1 MNKIEEIKKDFGLFA
16 KDKCRVN
23 PLILNDYIKSF
34 YNGGYINP
42 TIIEER
48 ALNVTQL
55 DVFSKL
61 MMDRILFLGAEIN
74 SDVCN
79 ILNSQLLYLDSIG
92 DSDIKLYIN
101 SPGGEVYSGL
111 AVYDVMNFISSDV
124 STYCMGMCASMGA
137 ILLSSGTKG
146 KRYSLPHG
154 RIMIHQPSGGT
165 GRAQASDIEIIANQ
179 IKKDKKELYDILA
192 LNTGQS
198 YDVIERDADRDCW
211 KTAYEAKEYGIIDTV
226 IGIIDNK

>member
-1 MNKIEEIKKDFGLFA
+1 MNNLSKLNNDYTLFA
-16 KDKCRVN
+16 KSKCN
-23 PLILNDYIKSF
+23 INSNTLSDYKNHL
-34 YNGGYINP
+34 YTYGYINP

-61 MMDRILFLGAEIN
+61 MMDRILFLGTEIN
-74 SDVCN
+74 ADVCN

-92 DSDIKLYIN
+92 DGDIKLYIN
-101 SPGGEVYSGL
+101 SPGGEIYSGL
-111 AVYDVMNFISSDV
+111 AVYDVMNTISSNIE
-124 STYCMGMCASMGA
+124 TYCMGMCASMGA

-165 GRAQASDIEIIANQ
+165 GMAQASDIEIVANQ
-179 IKKDKKELYDILA
+179 IKRDKKELYDILV

-198 YDVIERDADRDCW
+198 YETIEKDADRDCW
-211 KTAYEAKEYGIIDTV
+211 KTAYEAKEYGIIDSV
-226 IGIIDNK
+226 IELNKK

>member
-1 MNKIEEIKKDFGLFA
+1 MGYINKDYASFA
-16 KDKCRVN
+16 RSKCGIN
-23 PLILNDYIKSF
+23 SNLLHDYTSKI
-34 YNGGYINP
+34 YGGYGYINP

-48 ALNVTQL
+48 TLNVTQL

-61 MMDRILFLGAEIN
+61 MMERILFLGTEIN

-111 AVYDVMNFISSDV
+111 AVYDVMNFISSEIQ
-124 STYCMGMCASMGA
+124 TYCMGTCASMGA
-137 ILLSSGTKG
+137 VLLSSGAKG

-154 RIMIHQPSGGT
+154 KIMIHQPSGGT
-165 GRAQASDIEIIANQ
+165 GRAQASDIEIIAEQ
-179 IKKDKKELYDILA
+179 IKKDKTELYEILSK
-192 LNTGQS
+192 NTGQP
-198 YDVIERDADRDCW
+198 YNVIEKDADRDCW
-211 KTAYEAKEYGIIDTV
+211 KTANEAKEYGLIDTV
-226 IGIIDNK
+226 ITKNI

>member
-1 MNKIEEIKKDFGLFA
+1 MMNNLHKDYCLFA
-16 KDKCRVN
+16 NDKCKVN
-23 PLILNDYIKSF
+23 PNTLHDYVNKTF
-34 YNGGYINP
+34 NYGYINP

-61 MMDRILFLGAEIN
+61 MMDRILFLGTEIN

-79 ILNSQLLYLDSIG
+79 IINSQLLYLDSIG

-111 AVYDVMNFISSDV
+111 AVYDVMNFISSEV
-124 STYCMGMCASMGA
+124 QTYCMGMCASMGA
-137 ILLSSGTKG
+137 VLLSSGAKG

-154 RIMIHQPSGGT
+154 KIMIHQPSGGT
-165 GRAQASDIEIIANQ
+165 GRAQASDIEIIADQ
-179 IKKDKKELYDILA
+179 IKKDKKELYEILS

-211 KTAYEAKEYGIIDTV
+211 KNAYEAMDYGLIDKV
-226 IGIIDNK
+226 IEK